1 MLGLPLDTSAVG
13 LVPTDCWK
21 EGIVICPVIRLGLAT
36 VYKNLLITKQF
47 YYKY

>member
-1 MLGLPLDTSAVG
+1 MLGLPKETLAVG

-36 VYKNLLITKQF
+36 ILYFV
-47 YYKY
+47 